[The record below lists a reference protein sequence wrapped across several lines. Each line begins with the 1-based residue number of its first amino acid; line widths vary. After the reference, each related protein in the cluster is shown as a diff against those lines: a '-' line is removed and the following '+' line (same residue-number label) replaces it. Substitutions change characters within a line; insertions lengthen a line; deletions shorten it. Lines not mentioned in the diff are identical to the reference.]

1 MLREGDCECGRCL
14 PQFGNTQS
22 YRRSEDKNRGM
33 AGRMHESRLHEGK
46 PADLPEPFESNSFRR
61 AVRSIKSAVQKDSRH
76 DENPDLIPLLF
87 SQRWYVQSRRGKI
100 PARFFVSTP
109 AVRDVA
115 PRMLCPSRAG
125 L

>member
-14 PQFGNTQS
+14 RQFGNTQS

-76 DENPDLIPLLF
+76 DENSDLIPLL
-87 SQRWYVQSRRGKI
+87 SSHGGTYIRA
-100 PARFFVSTP
+100 ARQNPGAIFVSSP
-109 AVRDVA
+109 AVRDVTA
-115 PRMLCPSRAG
+115 
-125 L
+125 

>member
-14 PQFGNTQS
+14 RQFGNTQS
-22 YRRSEDKNRGM
+22 YRRSEDKNRRM

-76 DENPDLIPLLF
+76 DENSDLI
-87 SQRWYVQSRRGKI
+87 
-100 PARFFVSTP
+100 RFCLPTVVLTFAPRQNPGAIFVSSP

-115 PRMLCPSRAG
+115 A
-125 L
+125 